1 MFPIR
6 FKRPALLC
14 MAMLTVVLSGCG
26 LIQKVVDES
35 KSVASAVFYKQI
47 KILHLDFFS
56 RSALNTDA
64 EDTPLS
70 TMVHVWQLKTRED
83 FDKADY
89 DTLFMQEEKTLEKN
103 VLAKH
108 TVWVKP
114 EGTASLNVPLDKE
127 TQFVAII
134 GQFITLMKKRQLASG
149 DQRDELE
156 ADKPRSIELMRSD
169 LRLLPLKDK

>member
-1 MFPIR
+1 
-6 FKRPALLC
+6 
-14 MAMLTVVLSGCG
+14 MANIIANGGNIPPVDYVSLPRLAQGAVIPPNREFLAVLGDQKSGTN
-26 LIQKVVDES
+26 IE
-35 KSVASAVFYKQI
+35 
-47 KILHLDFFS
+47 
-56 RSALNTDA
+56 
-64 EDTPLS
+64 TPLS

-89 DTLFMQEEKTLEKN
+89 DTLFMQEEKTLEKD

-134 GQFITLMKKRQLASG
+134 GQFYHPDEKSDSWRLVIK
-149 DQRDELE
+149 RDELE